1 MPTALTKSILEID
14 DLQGISP
21 NFEQLKILPQETSQK
36 IEALIFAKDKNTL
49 KVLTTNNFPGAL
61 TSLLKNLEDK
71 GYKYEVFY
79 TSPQGFTYAMSWY
92 TDMEIIAEQKR
103 KSTKEQKQAAGK

>member
-36 IEALIFAKDKNTL
+36 IETLIFAKDKNTF
-49 KVLTTNNFPGAL
+49 KVLTTNNFPEAVS
-61 TSLLKNLEDK
+61 SLLKNLEDK

-79 TSPQGFTYAMSWY
+79 TSPQGFTYAMSRY
-92 TDMEIIAEQKR
+92 NDMEIIAEQKR
-103 KSTKEQKQAAGK
+103 KEKTEQKEAAGK